1 MRPPRPQWFLSSPP
15 PAQAPPACP
24 PPALPPAQPQVT
36 ASCLLYSGA
45 GLGVHSEL
53 VLQFLEQMRRFPF
66 VFKSCVCLVTQSC
79 LTFCDSMDYS
89 PPGSSVHGILQA
101 RTLRWVTISFS
112 GGSCPP
118 RDRTRV
124 SCIAGGFFT
133 TEPAGKPLFR
143 SAVVNYILVGLCSGS
158 VLVATMPVDTAFYS
172 SYLCF
177 FFSFFS
183 QSC

>member
-1 MRPPRPQWFLSSPP
+1 
-15 PAQAPPACP
+15 
-24 PPALPPAQPQVT
+24 
-36 ASCLLYSGA
+36 
-45 GLGVHSEL
+45 
-53 VLQFLEQMRRFPF
+53 
-66 VFKSCVCLVTQSC
+66 
-79 LTFCDSMDYS
+79 MDCS

-118 RDRTRV
+118 RDRTWV

-183 QSC
+183 QSRQKSVSCVSKEGLESLYKPRSFHSAPSVTAVMCAGGCLSASRSLPLHAPSVLSAAGRRALLCSCPGALLCSGCTRW